1 MGGREGWVGG
11 RDGWEGGRMGRRE
24 GWVGGR
30 EGGIGGREGW
40 VGGWMDGERKGGRV
54 REERGRKAGGERMLS
69 TAGNVLP
76 PKKPHLKTYYV
87 LQKSSS
93 CYYCAHG

>member
-1 MGGREGWVGG
+1 MGGREGG
-11 RDGWEGGRMGRRE
+11 M
-24 GWVGGR
+24 GGR
-30 EGGIGGREGW
+30 EGGRDRWEGGMGGWVDGWREEGREG
-40 VGGWMDGERKGGRV
+40 EGGRGKKG
-54 REERGRKAGGERMLS
+54 RRGEMLS